1 MISQLILIFLKIGFL
16 GFGGGYAML
25 SLIFS
30 ESHTLGITLHQF
42 ADLNALDVL
51 MPGPIAINSATYVG
65 QIVSRIS
72 GGIIASL
79 AVMVPSFIFIPLYL
93 HYEERLLSNAYLQG
107 ALAGMK
113 NASVGLILSVAILLG
128 KDTLFPNQNLAINWF
143 AVGIILVCLYLNIK
157 KEINPLVLTLAAGVV
172 GYISYYL

>member
-1 MISQLILIFLKIGFL
+1 MISQLIITFLKIGFL

-30 ESHTLGITLHQF
+30 ESHILGITMNQF

-65 QIVSRIS
+65 QIVSGVS
-72 GGIIASL
+72 GGIVASL
-79 AVMVPSFIFIPLYL
+79 AVMVPSFIFVPLYL
-93 HYEERLLSNAYLQG
+93 YYEEGLLSNSYLQG
-107 ALAGMK
+107 ALLGMK

-128 KDTLFPNQNLAINWF
+128 KDTLFPSLDLDINLFSGA
-143 AVGIILVCLYLNIK
+143 IILGCLYLNIK
-157 KEINPLVLTLAAGVV
+157 KEVNPLLLTLGAGVV
-172 GYISYYL
+172 GYISYYF